1 MLCLF
6 RTDRS
11 VQSQS
16 SVRPNN
22 IFDVS
27 VLDGYQCANDHRV
40 LLRPNWQRCQHVR
53 PLKVSTQHPGFLL
66 PLIILSS
73 DRFNVLIDSQ
83 EMYEKLLQQH
93 SHRPQHLWQVINFS
107 SCSPI
112 EFYVKMF
119 FKSFKCKF
127 IPCQHF
133 YFPSQQSKI
142 SIPRSR
148 SRPKI
153 SMCPRSHKL
162 YFLDILL
169 FSYLQNIFSDPV
181 FLILFLNVGEKIIPV
196 LQMLN
201 PLK

>member
-93 SHRPQHLWQVINFS
+93 SHRPKHLWQVINFS
-107 SCSPI
+107 SGSPI

-133 YFPSQQSKI
+133 YFSSQQSKI

-153 SMCPRSHKL
+153 LVHINFISWTSYSLVTYKIFSHSQ
-162 YFLDILL
+162 IL
-169 FSYLQNIFSDPV
+169 FS
-181 FLILFLNVGEKIIPV
+181 
-196 LQMLN
+196 
-201 PLK
+201 

>member
-16 SVRPNN
+16 TVRPNN

-27 VLDGYQCANDHRV
+27 VLDGYQRANDHRV

-53 PLKVSTQHPGFLL
+53 PLKVSTQHPSFLL

-153 SMCPRSHKL
+153 SMCPRSHEL

-169 FSYLQNIFSDPV
+169 FS
-181 FLILFLNVGEKIIPV
+181 
-196 LQMLN
+196 
-201 PLK
+201 